1 MTKEGA
7 GGTRQLSDAEALSL
21 PAGAEH
27 YMAYVGQPSQY
38 DLRGAAQF
46 ALLIAMGLRSRHKLL
61 DFGCGSLR
69 LGRLAI
75 SYLDPGGYV
84 GLEPNQWLVEDAI
97 ERQLG
102 REIVGFK
109 RPVFH
114 AFDDFRAERCGTGF
128 DYIVAQSIF
137 SHAGADVV
145 ATALEGFARALAPS
159 GLALATFMHARE
171 RLTGGETASGWLYPE
186 GVGFE
191 PGSVARMIAAAGLYG
206 RALPWFHPYQTWY
219 AIAPSQARI
228 PPPAYDGLLRGA
240 IFGPPEW
247 VESTRP

>member
-1 MTKEGA
+1 MTGV
-7 GGTRQLSDAEALSL
+7 RQLSDAEALAL

-27 YMAYVGQPSQY
+27 YRAYVGRPDQY

-46 ALLIAMGLRSRHKLL
+46 ALLIAMGLRGHHRLL

-75 SYLDPGGYV
+75 PYLDPGGYT

-102 REIVGFK
+102 RAILAIK

-114 AFDDFRAERCGTGF
+114 AFDDFRADRCGEGF

-137 SHAGADVV
+137 SHAGPDVV
-145 ATALEGFARALAPS
+145 QTALAGFRRALAPS
-159 GLALATFMHARE
+159 GLALSTFAHPRPELATAE
-171 RLTGGETASGWLYPE
+171 AASGWVYPK

-191 PGSVARMIAAAGLYG
+191 PAHVVRLIEAAGLFG

-219 AIAPSQARI
+219 AIAPVAARI
-228 PPPAYDGLLRGA
+228 PPPKYDGLLRGA

-247 VESTRP
+247 KESTRP

>member
-1 MTKEGA
+1 MTS
-7 GGTRQLSDAEALSL
+7 TRQLSDAEAQAL

-27 YMAYVGQPSQY
+27 YRAYVGRPDQY

-46 ALLIAMGLRSRHKLL
+46 ALLIAMGLRGHHRLL

-75 SYLDPGGYV
+75 PYLDPGGYT

-102 REIVGFK
+102 RDILEIK
-109 RPVFH
+109 RPAFH
-114 AFDDFRAERCGTGF
+114 AFDDFCADRCGQGF

-137 SHAGADVV
+137 SHTGADIV
-145 ATALEGFARALAPS
+145 ATGLAGFRRALARD
-159 GLALATFMHARE
+159 GLALVTFAHPLAGDPPGDATAGWVYPNGVSFEPAHVTRMI
-171 RLTGGETASGWLYPE
+171 ETA
-186 GVGFE
+186 
-191 PGSVARMIAAAGLYG
+191 GLFG
-206 RALPWFHPYQTWY
+206 RALPWYHPRQTWY
-219 AIAPSQARI
+219 AIAPVEARI
-228 PPPAYDGLLRGA
+228 PPAAYDGLLRGA

-247 VESTRP
+247 KESTRP

>member
-1 MTKEGA
+1 VTS
-7 GGTRQLSDAEALSL
+7 TRQLSDAEALAL

-27 YMAYVGQPSQY
+27 YRAYVGRPDQY

-46 ALLIAMGLRSRHKLL
+46 ALLIAMGLRGHHRLL

-75 SYLDPGGYV
+75 PYLDPGGYT
-84 GLEPNQWLVEDAI
+84 GLEPNQWLVEDGI

-102 REIVGFK
+102 QGILAIK
-109 RPVFH
+109 RPTFH
-114 AFDDFRAERCGTGF
+114 AFDDFRADRCGEAF

-137 SHAGADVV
+137 SHAGADIV
-145 ATALEGFARALAPS
+145 ATGLAGFRRALAPD
-159 GLALATFMHARE
+159 GLALVTFAHPQAGLRPD
-171 RLTGGETASGWLYPE
+171 AAAAGWVYPN
-186 GVGFE
+186 GVAFE
-191 PGSVARMIAAAGLYG
+191 PATVLRMIAAAGLFG
-206 RALPWFHPYQTWY
+206 RPLPWYHPRQTWY
-219 AIAPSQARI
+219 AIAPMEARI

-247 VESTRP
+247 AESTRP